1 VGGGVI
7 ALRTNVPLHPQRR
20 REPVVTPPD
29 AADAPLAAAR
39 EDSTRP
45 VEDVLA

>member
-1 VGGGVI
+1 M
-7 ALRTNVPLHPQRR
+7 ALGTIVALLPQRR
-20 REPVVTPPD
+20 REPVVAPPD

-39 EDSTRP
+39 ADSTRP